1 MSTGGLVTSE
11 KHDGKKRYHPA
22 PLPIT
27 IADGQRG

>member
-1 MSTGGLVTSE
+1 VVSSTSATK
-11 KHDGKKRYHPA
+11 KHDGKKQYHPA